1 MEENLEEL
9 MQINRELAEENM
21 RFKRM
26 LAILGS
32 IWFYGDFKAETVNER
47 ELEVAMI
54 QTGFRFR
61 SEDEVVANLT

>member
-9 MQINRELAEENM
+9 RQINQELAEENM

-32 IWFYGDFKAETVNER
+32 IWFYGGFKPETVNEAQ
-47 ELEVAMI
+47 LDGLMI
-54 QTGFRFR
+54 QTGFKFT
-61 SEDEVVANLT
+61 SEDEVLAALN